1 MHLFD
6 PKLLL
11 IISMNEWLIVSLSQR
26 EWHSA
31 KTQNRIRSKLFLS
44 KCLLYLSRTYFACIV
59 LVTIEICWPWVIFI
73 HNFGQLKLN
82 LEEVKTFRPAVSE
95 GLNPTVHILKSG
107 SRPRGHYLF
116 TLGLNPSG
124 YYYTFWVRTQ
134 SLLFIKSGSEP
145 NGLEIV
151 FWVQTQRSIFI
162 NSGSEPRCSKI
173 RFWVYTQ
180 RSLFRNCGSEPRC
193 S

>member
-1 MHLFD
+1 M
-6 PKLLL
+6 
-11 IISMNEWLIVSLSQR
+11 WLYSTDV
-26 EWHSA
+26 
-31 KTQNRIRSKLFLS
+31 
-44 KCLLYLSRTYFACIV
+44 
-59 LVTIEICWPWVIFI
+59 VIF
-73 HNFGQLKLN
+73 KKM
-82 LEEVKTFRPAVSE
+82 EVKSFRPAVSE

-124 YYYTFWVRTQ
+124 YYYTFWVCTQ

-145 NGLEIV
+145 NSLEIV

-180 RSLFRNCGSEPRC
+180 RSLFGNCWSETSKHC
-193 S
+193 VLGLHLTLFLYG

>member
-1 MHLFD
+1 MY
-6 PKLLL
+6 
-11 IISMNEWLIVSLSQR
+11 
-26 EWHSA
+26 
-31 KTQNRIRSKLFLS
+31 QNRREE
-44 KCLLYLSRTYFACIV
+44 T
-59 LVTIEICWPWVIFI
+59 
-73 HNFGQLKLN
+73 LN
-82 LEEVKTFRPAVSE
+82 KTEVKTFRPAVSVD
-95 GLNPTVHILKSG
+95 LNPTVHILKSG

-124 YYYTFWVRTQ
+124 YYYTFWVCTQ
-134 SLLFIKSGSEP
+134 SLLFIMSGSEP
-145 NGLEIV
+145 NSLEIV